1 MLDIRTILIMLS
13 TTLALVIFHCMF
25 FVLYK
30 VRTIILEKYRGK
42 ETTNDLQQEEKRTI
56 CA

>member
-1 MLDIRTILIMLS
+1 MLDIRTIMIMLS

-42 ETTNDLQQEEKRTI
+42 EATSNLQQDEKITV